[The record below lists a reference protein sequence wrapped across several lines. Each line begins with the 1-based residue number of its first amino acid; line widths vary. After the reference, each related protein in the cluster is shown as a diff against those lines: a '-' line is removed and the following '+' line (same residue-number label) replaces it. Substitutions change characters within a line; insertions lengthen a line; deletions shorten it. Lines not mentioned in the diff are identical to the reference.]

1 MSVKL
6 SFLISEMKGRA
17 QGDTGIKC
25 VSVSTILA
33 WADQIKSFCE
43 IIRKLGAV
51 IPTFPS
57 K

>member
-1 MSVKL
+1 MKL
-6 SFLISEMKGRA
+6 SFLISEMKGGA
-17 QGDTGIKC
+17 QGDNGIKC
-25 VSVSTILA
+25 VSVSTVLA
-33 WADQIKSFCE
+33 WVDQIKAFCE